1 MNKNYEQIRI
11 KAMVQR
17 PQSAGVKPR
26 LSGNVAVRAAQATQ
40 EARVKVVVGERS
52 SLRSRVLQL
61 VIAAGVGA
69 LTITLFI
76 PNRQIDETSAVAA
89 LPHAGPAPFQAL
101 VAAPGRV
108 EAISGMR
115 DLSFDVPGKIRN
127 VFVEQGK
134 PITAGQLVAELEDD
148 HAVAQRDAARA
159 GLAEAQARYAIV
171 DCDLK
176 ANLVRAEQEV
186 ARLKAELALLVA
198 GPRAEQIDA
207 ARMITASAEAEA
219 TQALEDKQRYFDPAG
234 KYECW
239 AKQLYDQAH
248 RRSEA
253 AAGRRDAAKAHL
265 HELQAGSRTEE
276 LVIAKAQLASAE
288 AEFNRQLSTR
298 QLQLNAS
305 VAQVSKAKAN
315 LDHAEAELKRM
326 RLTSPITG
334 VVVWK
339 FLHGGEVIDAIQQ
352 RPVISVADLTQLR
365 IRAFVDETDYP
376 RVLRGQRVKISAD
389 AFGEKCFYG
398 RVELIGS
405 AAGEKPFSTGDA
417 REKQDIRVIETL
429 VRLDEPTPLK
439 LGLRVTTFFETGAAE
454 GKDHK

>member
-1 MNKNYEQIRI
+1 VDGSAQWNHRRRNFMSKDYEQIRI

-52 SLRSRVLQL
+52 TLRSRVLQL
-61 VIAAGVGA
+61 AIAAGVGA
-69 LTITLFI
+69 LTLTLLI

-89 LPHAGPAPFQAL
+89 LPHIGPAPFQAP

-115 DLSFDVPGKIRN
+115 DLSFDVPGKICN
-127 VFVEQGK
+127 VFVEQGQS
-134 PITAGQLVAELEDD
+134 ITAGQLVAELEDD

-159 GLAEAQARYAIV
+159 SLAEAQARYAIV

-198 GPRAEQIDA
+198 GPRAEQVDA
-207 ARMITASAEAEA
+207 ARNMTASAEAEA
-219 TQALEDKQRYFDPAG
+219 TQALEDKQRYFDPTG

-276 LVIAKAQLASAE
+276 LVIAKALLASAE
-288 AEFNRQLSTR
+288 AEFSRQLSTR
-298 QLQLNAS
+298 Q
-305 VAQVSKAKAN
+305 
-315 LDHAEAELKRM
+315 
-326 RLTSPITG
+326 
-334 VVVWK
+334 
-339 FLHGGEVIDAIQQ
+339 
-352 RPVISVADLTQLR
+352 
-365 IRAFVDETDYP
+365 
-376 RVLRGQRVKISAD
+376 
-389 AFGEKCFYG
+389 
-398 RVELIGS
+398 
-405 AAGEKPFSTGDA
+405 
-417 REKQDIRVIETL
+417 
-429 VRLDEPTPLK
+429 
-439 LGLRVTTFFETGAAE
+439 
-454 GKDHK
+454 